1 MQAPDRQELPWTDI
15 EPYFDRALQLD
26 SPSCATW
33 LGELDE
39 RRPDIAKAVRTLLAQ
54 REALNAA
61 GFLEGSAFAGVEN
74 LAPALR
80 DIVARH
86 AARLTGSAA
95 ADMLSRQG
103 WGAGNVVGPYRLIRE
118 IGVGGMS
125 SVWLAER
132 SDGQL
137 KREIALK
144 LPLTGPRMQVER
156 FLRERDIL
164 AALTHPNIARLYDA
178 GISDSGQPYLAMEYV
193 AGTQLIHSCDECL
206 LDIRGRL
213 RLFLQAL
220 QAVEFAHAELVIH
233 RDLKPSNIL
242 VTTDGRV
249 VLLDFGIGKLL
260 TEDAA
265 EETELTQMSG
275 RMFTPGYASPEQI
288 AGQTLTTAS
297 DIYSLGVVLYELLT
311 GVRPYRLK
319 YDSRAALEE
328 AILKEDL
335 RRPSQNKFSAQVA
348 AARSTSQRVLAWTL
362 AGDLDTI
369 VFKALKRNPLE
380 RYASVSALAQDILN
394 YLNNLPVSARPD
406 SLWYRAG
413 RFTARYKV
421 PVAAATVTTIAL
433 LTGSAVAVWQARSAA
448 AERDRAVAFASRN
461 EAVTEFLGRMITDAA
476 ASAKPITVS
485 ELLTRS
491 EKLALSDASGSPEN
505 RAAVLEMI
513 ADRYYA
519 TDNAERAEPLLAR
532 ALQLL
537 EPSRDPAL
545 RSRLTCK
552 HAAAAA
558 ELGHAEPSMQTMYA
572 EIARLDGDPETAS
585 HCLFMTATIHL
596 AEERTT
602 EALRDAQLGLE
613 KSRQAGN
620 GVVEAA
626 LLNAAGYAYHLDA
639 HDVAAGQYFDRALRK
654 YRELGRE
661 HSDGA
666 LAVLNNWGAAML
678 GAGVP
683 RRALELL
690 DEGNRI
696 ERERGP
702 DIELTATSV
711 GNRGFALQSLGRL
724 DQARAAFDLE
734 CQLAIAHGDEFSEM
748 HCLVGEAS
756 LSIQTGELDAA
767 RASLNRLGKLIEE
780 STLPAESPPVR
791 VHTLLQ
797 GRLDLARGKLVDAR
811 AGFDRALAHEGKD
824 PTSMHAYVGRSMAA
838 LTANDPDGAVEAAR
852 RALSIAAALQGDVP
866 YSSQTGLASLWLG
879 RSLLRA
885 GDRAGGREALET
897 AIKHLSN
904 TIDPDHPYLLQARAE
919 LSDALHGATASNDQH
934 RQ

>member
-1 MQAPDRQELPWTDI
+1 MQAPDREELLWTDI

-26 SPSCATW
+26 APACATW

-95 ADMLSRQG
+95 DTRLRHG
-103 WGAGNVVGPYRLIRE
+103 WAAGNVVGPYRLIRE

-137 KREIALK
+137 KREVALK
-144 LPLTGPRMQVER
+144 LPLTGSRMQVER

-178 GISDSGQPYLAMEYV
+178 GISDSGQPYLAMEYI
-193 AGTQLIHSCDECL
+193 AGTQLIHSCDERL

-220 QAVEFAHAELVIH
+220 EAVQFAHAELVIH
-233 RDLKPSNIL
+233 RDLKPSNML

-249 VLLDFGIGKLL
+249 ALLDFGIGKLL
-260 TEDAA
+260 TQDTA

-275 RMFTPGYASPEQI
+275 RLFTPGYASPEQI
-288 AGQTLTTAS
+288 AGQPLTTAS

-335 RRPSQNKFSAQVA
+335 RRPSQNKVSSQVA
-348 AARSTSQRVLAWTL
+348 AARSTSERVLAWTL

-369 VFKALKRNPLE
+369 VLKALKRNPLE
-380 RYASVSALAQDILN
+380 RYASVSALAQDIHN

-406 SLWYRAG
+406 SLWYRVG

-421 PVAAATVTTIAL
+421 PVAAATVATIAL
-433 LTGSAVAVWQARSAA
+433 LTGSAVAIWQARSAA

-476 ASAKPITVS
+476 ASPQPITVN

-513 ADRYYA
+513 ADRYFS
-519 TDNAERAEPLLAR
+519 TDNAERAEPLLAS
-532 ALQLL
+532 ALRLL
-537 EPSRDPAL
+537 EKSRDAAL

-552 HAAAAA
+552 HAAVSA
-558 ELGHAEPSMQTMYA
+558 EVGHAEPSMQIMYG
-572 EIARLDGDPETAS
+572 EIARLGSDPETAS
-585 HCLFMTATIHL
+585 QCLFHTATIHL
-596 AEERTT
+596 AELRAS

-613 KSRQAGN
+613 KSREAGN
-620 GVVEAA
+620 GAVEAA

-639 HDVAAGQYFDRALRK
+639 HDVEAERYFARSLRK

-666 LAVLNNWGAAML
+666 LGVLNNWGATML
-678 GAGVP
+678 AAGVP

-690 DEGNRI
+690 DEGTRI

-702 DIELTATSV
+702 DIELTATAV
-711 GNRGFALQSLGRL
+711 GNRGLALQSLGRL

-734 CQLAIAHGDEFSEM
+734 CQLAISHSDEFSEM

-756 LSIQTGELDAA
+756 LSIQTGELDGAQEY
-767 RASLNRLGKLIEE
+767 LNRLGKLIDE
-780 STLPAESPPVR
+780 SALPAESPPVR
-791 VHTLLQ
+791 VRTLLQ
-797 GRLDLARGKLVDAR
+797 GRLDLARGKLADAR
-811 AGFDRALAHEGKD
+811 AGFDRALAQEGKD

-838 LTANDPDGAVEAAR
+838 LAANDPDGAVEAAH

-885 GDRAGGREALET
+885 GDRVGGRGALEA

-904 TIDPDHPYLLQARAE
+904 TIDEDHPYLLQARAE
-919 LSDALHGATASNDQH
+919 LSDALHGATASNDEH
-934 RQ
+934 R